1 MSKTALAILGLLSEQ
16 PMHGYEIKQ
25 TVKDR
30 WMDMWALISLPSI
43 YNTLNRL
50 AEQKYIN
57 ASKEKIGKTPERNV
71 FTISDKGRHFL
82 VELVEKGL
90 GTGKIKIVDDLPFWL
105 AVAFIHHTDTATALK
120 ALHGRVKSLEESCT
134 ILRDQHRDCWDTIP
148 FNWQA
153 IIVSGLEHMKLEIKH
168 IQHMIEHL
176 KKTEEDTVTQAHYA
190 EIINSPDR

>member
-57 ASKEKIGKTPERNV
+57 ASKEKIGKTP
-71 FTISDKGRHFL
+71 
-82 VELVEKGL
+82 
-90 GTGKIKIVDDLPFWL
+90 GTKCL
-105 AVAFIHHTDTATALK
+105 HHI
-120 ALHGRVKSLEESCT
+120 G
-134 ILRDQHRDCWDTIP
+134 
-148 FNWQA
+148 
-153 IIVSGLEHMKLEIKH
+153 
-168 IQHMIEHL
+168 
-176 KKTEEDTVTQAHYA
+176 
-190 EIINSPDR
+190 

>member
-16 PMHGYEIKQ
+16 PMHWYEIKQ

-71 FTISDKGRHFL
+71 FTIIG
-82 VELVEKGL
+82 
-90 GTGKIKIVDDLPFWL
+90 
-105 AVAFIHHTDTATALK
+105 
-120 ALHGRVKSLEESCT
+120 
-134 ILRDQHRDCWDTIP
+134 
-148 FNWQA
+148 
-153 IIVSGLEHMKLEIKH
+153 
-168 IQHMIEHL
+168 
-176 KKTEEDTVTQAHYA
+176 
-190 EIINSPDR
+190 